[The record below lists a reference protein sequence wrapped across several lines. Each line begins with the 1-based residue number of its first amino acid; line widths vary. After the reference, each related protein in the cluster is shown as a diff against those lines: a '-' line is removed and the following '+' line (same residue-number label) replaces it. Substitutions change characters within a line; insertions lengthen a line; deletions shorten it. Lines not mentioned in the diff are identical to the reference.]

1 MRVARFA
8 IRQRSY
14 AVRGWVPS
22 VAALAV
28 VLASPVAAETE
39 VVETD
44 ARLAEEAAS
53 LTEPEA
59 EVLPGEQ
66 DEAAQPA
73 TPALPPPAV
82 KPAAIKSRFLIS
94 QFADMPVAGGAD
106 ETLRYGGKI
115 DAYFDIS
122 GSAIGIDDSLSV
134 HIHPEFKFGESA
146 NGEIGLLP
154 SNTQLF
160 YPDEGE
166 QFDLSVNITKRWKSG
181 TSLTVGKV
189 NVLDLAA
196 QLPVVGGGG
205 HDGFQNLAMALPPS
219 AIVPGSIFGALLNVP
234 TKKALYRLWVFDPRL
249 QSTKTGFES
258 PFSKGVAFL
267 GSVTVPVKIGGKPG
281 YYALKL
287 AGSTR
292 SELATEALP
301 AALVPGPGS
310 TFGNRKGEFSAVLAG
325 YQFLQLYPE
334 APGKGWGI
342 FGQVYAS
349 RGDPTFLDRSGFIG
363 ISGNPRARPQ
373 DRFGVA
379 WFRYSLTDG
388 LVDTLATRVPL
399 EDEEGIE
406 AFYTVGLDKNFRVT
420 ADLQVVDSAVAFRET
435 GWLLGLRLTADF

>member
-1 MRVARFA
+1 MRVALFA
-8 IRQRSY
+8 IRQKSC

-22 VAALAV
+22 VAALTMV
-28 VLASPVAAETE
+28 IASPVAAEAE
-39 VVETD
+39 AVEAD
-44 ARLAEEAAS
+44 APLAEEAAS
-53 LTEPEA
+53 LSEPEA

-66 DEAAQPA
+66 GAAAQPA

-82 KPAAIKSRFLIS
+82 QPAAIKSRFLIS

-388 LVDTLATRVPL
+388 LIDTLATRVPL

-420 ADLQVVDSAVAFRET
+420 ADLQVVDSAVAVRET

>member
-1 MRVARFA
+1 
-8 IRQRSY
+8 
-14 AVRGWVPS
+14 